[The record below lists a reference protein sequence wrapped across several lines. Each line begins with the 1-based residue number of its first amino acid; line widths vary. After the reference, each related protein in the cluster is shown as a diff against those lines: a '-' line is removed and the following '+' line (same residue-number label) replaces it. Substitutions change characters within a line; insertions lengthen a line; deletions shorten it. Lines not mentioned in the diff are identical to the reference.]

1 MGIHQ
6 RPPVEEE
13 FGLVGLEAEKTRAEV
28 GCSSLAVRW
37 PCWMSSSLFASQQPD
52 FAHIFS
58 LLSADLSLLSVF
70 FPQVES

>member
-37 PCWMSSSLFASQQPD
+37 PCSDVL
-52 FAHIFS
+52 IIVCFS
-58 LLSADLSLLSVF
+58 AAGFCSHFLLALC
-70 FPQVES
+70 